1 MISVFNYQNYREY
14 LREYYDEQKCFSKS
28 FSYRSFSKMA
38 GIATSSFLFHVIE
51 GKRNLTK
58 ASVMKISTA
67 IGHDRDEADFFEN
80 LVFFN
85 QAKTISEK
93 TIYYSRLIENRKTL
107 DIEEV
112 PKDRFEYYRTWY
124 HSVIRELIT
133 LIGFRDDYEKL
144 GSSLVPPIRAV
155 EARKSVMLL
164 EKLGFIEK
172 CNDGSY
178 KQTRNLINVKV
189 GTREAFIIEK
199 FQMEMLEVALRAYNC
214 IPVHERM
221 SLSTTITISGETFE
235 LFKLR
240 LREMQRQL
248 MEISNLDSKP
258 DTVYQLTVNLFPI
271 SKNIKNDGSEE

>member
-1 MISVFNYQNYREY
+1 
-14 LREYYDEQKCFSKS
+14 
-28 FSYRSFSKMA
+28 MA

-58 ASVMKISTA
+58 ASVLKISTA

-85 QAKTISEK
+85 QARTISEK
-93 TIYYSRLIENRKTL
+93 TLYYGRLIENRKTL

-112 PKDRFEYYRTWY
+112 PKDRFEYYRNWY

-133 LIGFRDDYEKL
+133 LIDFRDDYEKL
-144 GSSLVPPIRAV
+144 GQFLVPPIRAA

-172 CNDGSY
+172 NDDGTY
-178 KQTRNLINVKV
+178 RQTTNLITVKV

-199 FQMEMLEVALRAYNC
+199 FQMEMLEVALRAYNG
-214 IPVHERM
+214 IPVLERM
-221 SLSTTITISGETFE
+221 SMSTTITISRETFE

-248 MEISNLDSKP
+248 MELSNLDDKP

-271 SKNIKNDGSEE
+271 SKNTRTNEIEQ

>member
-1 MISVFNYQNYREY
+1 
-14 LREYYDEQKCFSKS
+14 
-28 FSYRSFSKMA
+28 MA

-58 ASVMKISTA
+58 ASVLKISTA
-67 IGHDRDEADFFEN
+67 ISHDRDEADFFEN

-85 QAKTISEK
+85 QAKTIAEK
-93 TIYYSRLIENRKTL
+93 TLYYGRLIENRKTL
-107 DIEEV
+107 DIEEI
-112 PKDRFEYYRTWY
+112 PKDRFEYYRTWH

-133 LIGFRDDYEKL
+133 LIDFKDDFEKL
-144 GSSLVPPIRAV
+144 GSFLVPPIRAI
-155 EARKSVMLL
+155 EAKNSVILL
-164 EKLGFIEK
+164 EKLGFVERSS
-172 CNDGSY
+172 NGTY
-178 KQTRNLINVKV
+178 KQTRNLIAVKV

-221 SLSTTITISGETFE
+221 SLSTTITVSRETFE

-248 MEISNLDSKP
+248 MELSHLDDEP

-271 SKNIKNDGSEE
+271 SKNIKNYGIEQ